1 MNPEQGDQA
10 EQVHNMNEQ
19 VSFMATPWGKYL
31 LRAKFNEE
39 IKSVPEGRFSE
50 KTIAGIEASYDQHFA
65 EDGSVVIQLWEM
77 ANIFGPYFS
86 HVEQTV
92 MIDNTFSFKQPK

>member
-1 MNPEQGDQA
+1 MNPEKGNQA
-10 EQVHNMNEQ
+10 ERAHNMNEQ

-31 LRAKFNEE
+31 LKAKFKEE
-39 IKSVPEGRFSE
+39 IKSVPDGPFSDRT
-50 KTIAGIEASYDQHFA
+50 KASIEASHEQHFA

-86 HVEQTV
+86 HGEQTV